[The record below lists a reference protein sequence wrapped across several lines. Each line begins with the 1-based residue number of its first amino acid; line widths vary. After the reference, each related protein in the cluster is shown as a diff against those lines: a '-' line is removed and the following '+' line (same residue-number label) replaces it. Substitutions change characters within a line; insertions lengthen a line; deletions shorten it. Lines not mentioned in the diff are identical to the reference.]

1 MRQRAV
7 PLSDLLKLP
16 EAAAILRVETDAV
29 RRWGKRGCF
38 PLYRVGTR
46 DLRVRRTDIEAFV
59 QAGAV
64 APRAAAG
71 SKARPLGGEN
81 AAGAVRQHMTKEI
94 EHG

>member
-1 MRQRAV
+1 MRQPAV
-7 PLSDLLKLP
+7 PLGDLLKLP

-64 APRAAAG
+64 VPRAAAR
-71 SKARPLGGEN
+71 SKARPVDSEN
-81 AAGAVRQHMTKEI
+81 VAGVVQQRAPEEI